1 MAPAAVRRAGT
12 IPALFAAAVLGAAA
26 LIVVTAVTGPVCLCR
41 RGRWRAVRL
50 GSFLVVYLAVEI
62 VTLAGALTLW
72 IRGGQASRRDAARYQ
87 ELNFRLMESALAR
100 LYRAA
105 RRLFRLRIEVAAK
118 PQAMSEVVPVVSAG
132 PVIVLSRH
140 AGAGDSFLLV
150 YGLLAYAKRRPVIV
164 LKRTLIL
171 DPWIDVILGR
181 LPHCFV
187 RPGANDGDRAQA
199 QIRAL
204 AAGLGQQDALVLF
217 PEGGN
222 FTPDRRRRAIG
233 RLRRIGQPK
242 RAAAARRLEHV
253 LPPRPTGVLAAVRG
267 APGAAVT
274 FVAHTGLDHMD
285 SAAATWR
292 GIPLDHSLRVTWWH
306 VPAPAVPDEPDAA
319 ADWLFAQWARIDTWI
334 GHQRRELAPG

>member
-1 MAPAAVRRAGT
+1 VTAPAAVRRAGT
-12 IPALFAAAVLGAAA
+12 IPALFAAAALGAAA
-26 LIVVTAVTGPVCLCR
+26 LIVVSVVTGPVCLCR

-50 GSFLVVYLAVEI
+50 GSFLVFYLAVEI

-72 IRGGQASRRDAARYQ
+72 IRSGPASRRDTARYQ
-87 ELNFRLMESALAR
+87 ELNFRLMETALAR

-118 PQAMSEVVPVVSAG
+118 PQAMSEAVPVVPAG

-140 AGAGDSFLLV
+140 AGPGDSFLLV
-150 YGLLAYAKRRPVIV
+150 YGLLAYAQRRPVIV

-187 RPGANDGDRAQA
+187 RPGADHTQA
-199 QIRAL
+199 RISAL
-204 AAGLGQQDALVLF
+204 AAGLGEQDAMVLF

-222 FTPDRRRRAIG
+222 FTPGRRRRAIG
-233 RLRRIGQPK
+233 RLRRTGQRK
-242 RAAAARRLEHV
+242 RAAAAKNLEHV
-253 LPPRPTGVLAAVRG
+253 LPPRPTGFLAAVHG

-285 SAAATWR
+285 SAAATWQ
-292 GIPLDHSLRVTWWH
+292 GIPLDHPLRVTWWH
-306 VPAPAVPDEPDAA
+306 VPARAVPDEPGAA

-334 GHQRRELAPG
+334 GHQRAELTRG